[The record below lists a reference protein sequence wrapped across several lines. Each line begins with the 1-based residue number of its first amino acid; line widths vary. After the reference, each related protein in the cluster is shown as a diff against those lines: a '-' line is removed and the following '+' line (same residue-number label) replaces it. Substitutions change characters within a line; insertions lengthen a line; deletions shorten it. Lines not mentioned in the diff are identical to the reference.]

1 MTPRREYVGVLVL
14 LVGAGV
20 TALVA
25 SGATWQELPS
35 SSPLPVVPEA
45 VSGARAAPEV
55 RAAALVALAASLAVL
70 ATGRRGRLVV
80 GVLVAGTGIAATV
93 GAAGAFATATTAWP
107 AVAALGSALLLV
119 LAGSLVA
126 VRGGRWPTMGSR
138 YQPSERRAETTRSTW
153 DALDRGEDPTV

>member
-1 MTPRREYVGVLVL
+1 MTPRREYVAVLTL

-20 TALVA
+20 LALVA

-35 SSPLPVVPEA
+35 RSPLPVAPEA
-45 VSGARAAPEV
+45 VSGGRAAPEV

-70 ATGRRGRLVV
+70 AAGRRGRQVV
-80 GVLVAGTGIAATV
+80 GVLVAAAGIAATV

-107 AVAALGSALLLV
+107 AIALGSALLLV
-119 LAGSLVA
+119 LAGSSVA

-138 YQPSERRAETTRSTW
+138 YQPSLHRAETTRSAW